1 MKWKYAPLVEV
12 DADGDETWTVGEV
25 YHDDDGSYMGYTP
38 YEAPCGNTRAELIE
52 DLEEMLKAVKQGE
65 PYKKFS

>member
-1 MKWKYAPLVEV
+1 MKWKYAPLVEL

-25 YHDDDGSYMGYTP
+25 YYDDDGKFMGYTSF
-38 YEAPCGNTRAELIE
+38 ENPCGSTHEELIK